1 MKTSVPNH
9 RTSAIATAT
18 NYVAGVIGEGLKQN
32 FLGADIN
39 MEYLTLTIRV
49 MAIASVK
56 TVQQNV
62 IAPLRAKARINTKH
76 QPINQPAF

>member
-1 MKTSVPNH
+1 MKAPIPN
-9 RTSAIATAT
+9 TKFTIAYAT
-18 NYVAGVIGEGLKQN
+18 RYVAGVIGEGLKQN

-49 MAIASVK
+49 AAINSAK
-56 TVQQNV
+56 TAKLKV
-62 IAPLRAKARINTKH
+62 IKPLRAKAQSAIKH